1 MKRTHGR
8 ILCAVDFGRLSL
20 LAADYAA
27 ELAAI
32 WDVELT
38 LLHVHTFPML
48 ATSTTVITESAASV
62 MLETEGLRERLSV
75 VCREVVARTPCK
87 ASYDVELVEG
97 TVADTIAGYAKR
109 HNCALVVMGSHSRP
123 TIVRF
128 FVGDTAAGVLK
139 KVSMPALFI
148 PEPESDTSD

>member
-1 MKRTHGR
+1 MIEKRGR

-27 ELAAI
+27 ELAAN
-32 WDVELT
+32 WDTELT

-62 MLETEGLRERLSV
+62 MLETETLRERLSM
-75 VCREVVARTPCK
+75 VCRGVVAKTPCK

-97 TVADTIAGYAKR
+97 SVADTIADYAKC
-109 HNCALVVMGSHSRP
+109 HSCALVVMGSHSRP

-148 PEPESDTSD
+148 PDPEAST